1 MLPTETKYTA
11 GAERAASRAVEI
23 VEKADRRYMTLK
35 SVVEAIAEEVS
46 RETHDAEILEA
57 LKGLLASLPI
67 GHGFG
72 THNDSCPICRAQAII
87 AKVEGK

>member
-1 MLPTETKYTA
+1 VTVFDDFTINQLAQRDEQI
-11 GAERAASRAVEI
+11 AA
-23 VEKADRRYMTLK
+23 LK
-35 SVVEAIAEEVS
+35 
-46 RETHDAEILEA
+46 RQRDDLLEA

-87 AKVEGK
+87 AKVEGQP

>member
-1 MLPTETKYTA
+1 MTVFDDFTINQLAQRDEQI
-11 GAERAASRAVEI
+11 AA
-23 VEKADRRYMTLK
+23 LK
-35 SVVEAIAEEVS
+35 
-46 RETHDAEILEA
+46 RQRDDLLEA

-87 AKVEGK
+87 AKVEGQP